1 MPSLRPMGKWSSPTM
16 ACTLGG
22 SAGSPT
28 TGLTCCGSACWPI
41 PGLASGSVAWTGAGG
56 PPLAPLRSRS
66 RCSRRS
72 CCWPRS
78 CSAHCLCAACRL
90 EMWRHQFMG
99 ICVNT
104 QIRVELPRT
113 MSAQVLPC
121 VLVGHSVCSDTF
133 RSRSGPLSAC
143 QAAPWLQGSSWHPSS
158 HQPQVH
164 CVRAVGHL
172 REALAEVRPTAP
184 VLLHSW
190 CGAAED
196 VRAIASA
203 HPSAF
208 FSVSGGISALPPAK
222 AIRTLRAIP
231 ADRLLLET
239 DAPDGGLRL
248 GPAWLEALPGF
259 ARSAPPCPERQEPAG
274 LRRMLAL
281 VAAARGEGEVGL
293 AALTW
298 RNACTV
304 FAGLPAAR

>member
-1 MPSLRPMGKWSSPTM
+1 MAVSSIRLFD
-16 ACTLGG
+16 AHCHLQD
-22 SAGSPT
+22 ARF
-28 TGLTCCGSACWPI
+28 
-41 PGLASGSVAWTGAGG
+41 GAGE
-56 PPLAPLRSRS
+56 LDDVLSRS
-66 RCSRRS
+66 RAAGVRRMAVNGCCVEDWPLVHAIAAAHGEMVVANYGLHPWWVGRQPDHWLDLLRQRLLASPGAGLGECGLDRSRRAPPCPFEEQVS
-72 CCWPRS
+72 VFK
-78 CSAHCLCAACRL
+78 AQLLLA
-90 EMWRHQFMG
+90 Q
-99 ICVNT
+99 
-104 QIRVELPRT
+104 ELQR
-113 MSAQVLPC
+113 
-121 VLVGHSVCSDTF
+121 
-133 RSRSGPLSAC
+133 PLS
-143 QAAPWLQGSSWHPSS
+143 
-158 HQPQVH
+158 VH

-196 VRAIASA
+196 VRAIATA

-298 RNACTV
+298 RNACAV